1 MYDIELEPEPIG
13 RLLNYHKLFEI
24 VKVSVDLGIY
34 ARITSPLT
42 AQRLSQSLGIDERFL
57 TFLLETLSGTGLVE
71 RTQSDGESWAYQ
83 STPVARQYL
92 SQDSLL
98 YLGRERFQEDEPGKL
113 LERFIKEGPSNE
125 VISNDYWTP
134 ELIKKLEVASL
145 LGGVQSAVK
154 HVNLAG
160 RKRLLDIGGGH
171 GLYSIFFTKK
181 HPELRA
187 CVLDLPQVIK
197 VTNENIKRF
206 DAGERVHAIAGDYHT
221 FSTTRKFDAVFL
233 SNVTPSPDELR
244 LLLNKSRSFLSDGGI
259 VILRSFVYDS
269 TPDVWSAAITLER
282 YARRGRLGFARNDLR
297 AALHETEFTDVTDVF
312 GAEGVVI
319 ICATKRES
327 KHTTL

>member
-1 MYDIELEPEPIG
+1 MVDIELEPEPLKRI
-13 RLLNYHKLFEI
+13 LNYHKLFEI
-24 VKVSVDLGIY
+24 VKMSVDLGLYTQI
-34 ARITSPLT
+34 ASPLT
-42 AQRLSQSLGIDERFL
+42 AQHLSQSLGIDERFL
-57 TFLLETLSGTGLVE
+57 TFLLETLWRAGLVE
-71 RTQSDGESWAYQ
+71 RTLGDHESLAYQ
-83 STPVARQYL
+83 STPIARQYL

-113 LERFIKEGPSNE
+113 LEHFVKEGPSNE
-125 VISNDYWTP
+125 VISKDYWTP
-134 ELIKKLEVASL
+134 ELIKKLEVAAL

-154 HVNLAG
+154 HVNLAS

-181 HPELRA
+181 HPGLRA

-221 FSTTRKFDAVFL
+221 FSTTQKFDAVFL

-244 LLLNKSRSFLSDGGI
+244 FLLNKSRSFLSDDGM
-259 VILRSFVYDS
+259 VVLRSFVSDS

-282 YARRGRLGFARNDLR
+282 YARRGLLGFARNDLR
-297 AALHETEFTDVTDVF
+297 AALHETEFTDVKDVF

-319 ICATKRES
+319 ICATK
-327 KHTTL
+327 